1 MTMIWFEELQ
11 TRKKLSRIYAA
22 YETTFPADE
31 RRDEDQFLALLE
43 NPDSF
48 IYAVKND
55 ENYVGYVILWKLET
69 CYYLEHFEVFEEF
82 RNLKLGSHILTE
94 LQQKFNNILL
104 ESEPSHLDEIAERR
118 INFYLRNGF
127 SIISEDYIQ
136 PSYGPGK
143 NSMNL
148 FLLSNFA
155 VKDVKNLEEEL
166 YSKVYGVKK
175 P

>member
-1 MTMIWFEELQ
+1 MIWFEELQ
-11 TRKKLSRIYAA
+11 TRKKLSRIYSS
-22 YETTFPADE
+22 YESTFPADE
-31 RRDEDQFLALLE
+31 RRDHDQFLALLE

-48 IYAVKND
+48 IFAVKN
-55 ENYVGYVILWKLET
+55 EETHIGYLILWKLET

-82 RNLKLGSHILTE
+82 RNLKLGSQILTE
-94 LQQKFNNILL
+94 LKEKFSTIIL
-104 ESEPSHLDEIAERR
+104 ESEPSHLDEMAERR

-148 FLLSNFA
+148 FLLSNFDVTE
-155 VKDVKNLEEEL
+155 VKSLEKEL
-166 YSKVYGVKK
+166 HEKVYQL
-175 P
+175 

>member
-1 MTMIWFEELQ
+1 MIYFEEIQ
-11 TRKKLSRIYAA
+11 TRKKLSRIFAA
-22 YETTFPADE
+22 YESTFPIDE
-31 RRDEDQFLALLE
+31 RRDETQFLALLE

-48 IYAVKND
+48 IFAVKN
-55 ENYVGYVILWKLET
+55 EEGQVGYVILWKLED

-82 RNLKLGSHILTE
+82 RNLKLGSQILTE
-94 LQQKFNNILL
+94 LKDKFGNIVL
-104 ESEPSHLDEIAERR
+104 ESEPSHLDEMAERR

-148 FLLSNFA
+148 FLMSNFHVVDA
-155 VKDVKNLEEEL
+155 KNLEQEL
-166 YSKVYGVKK
+166 HIKVYQS
-175 P
+175 

>member
-1 MTMIWFEELQ
+1 MIWFEELQ
-11 TRKKLSRIYAA
+11 TRKKLSRIFAA
-22 YETTFPADE
+22 YESTFPEDE
-31 RRDEDQFLALLE
+31 RRDESQFLALLE

-48 IYAVKND
+48 IFSVKND
-55 ENYVGYVILWKLET
+55 ENHVGYVILWKLEN

-82 RNLKLGSHILTE
+82 RNLKLGSQILAE
-94 LQQKFNNILL
+94 LKEKFGNIVL
-104 ESEPSHLDEIAERR
+104 ESEPSHLDEMAERR

-148 FLLSNFA
+148 FVLSNFS
-155 VKDVKNLEEEL
+155 VTNVEDLQNEL
-166 YSKVYGVKK
+166 HTKVYRV
-175 P
+175 

>member
-1 MTMIWFEELQ
+1 MIWFEELQ
-11 TRKKLSRIYAA
+11 TRKKLSRIFAA
-22 YETTFPADE
+22 YESTFPEDE
-31 RRDEDQFLALLE
+31 RRDESQFLALLD

-48 IYAVKND
+48 IFSVKND
-55 ENYVGYVILWKLET
+55 ETHVGYVILWKLED

-82 RNLKLGSHILTE
+82 RNLKLGSQILAE
-94 LQQKFNNILL
+94 LKEKFGNIVL
-104 ESEPSHLDEIAERR
+104 ESEPSHLDEMAERR

-148 FLLSNFA
+148 FLLSNF
-155 VKDVKNLEEEL
+155 DVTEVQVIEKEL
-166 YSKVYGVKK
+166 HTKVYQL
-175 P
+175 

>member
-1 MTMIWFEELQ
+1 MIWFEELQ
-11 TRKKLSRIYAA
+11 TRKKLSRIFAA
-22 YETTFPADE
+22 YESTFPEDE
-31 RRDEDQFLALLE
+31 RRDESQFLALLD

-48 IYAVKND
+48 IFSVKND
-55 ENYVGYVILWKLET
+55 ENQIGYVILWKLET

-82 RNLKLGSHILTE
+82 RNLKLGSQILSE
-94 LQQKFNNILL
+94 LKEKFGNIVL
-104 ESEPSHLDEIAERR
+104 ESEPSHLDEMPERR

-148 FLLSNFA
+148 FVLSNFSMTN
-155 VKDVKNLEEEL
+155 VEDLQNEL
-166 YSKVYGVKK
+166 HTKVYGV
-175 P
+175 

>member
-1 MTMIWFEELQ
+1 MIWFEELQ
-11 TRKKLSRIYAA
+11 TRKRLSRIYSA
-22 YETTFPADE
+22 YETTFPEDE
-31 RRDEDQFLALLE
+31 RRDHEQFLALLE

-48 IYAVKND
+48 IFSVKND
-55 ENYVGYVILWKLET
+55 ETHVGYVILWKLIN

-82 RNLKLGSHILTE
+82 RNLKLGTQVLTE
-94 LQQKFNNILL
+94 LQDKFSTIIL
-104 ESEPSHLDEIAERR
+104 ESEPSHLDEMAERR

-127 SIISEDYIQ
+127 STISQDYIQ

-155 VKDVKNLEEEL
+155 IDDVKAIKQEL
-166 YSKVYGVKK
+166 YQTVYGVSD
-175 P
+175 

>member
-1 MTMIWFEELQ
+1 MIWFEELQ
-11 TRKKLSRIYAA
+11 TRKKLSRIFAA
-22 YETTFPADE
+22 YESTFPEDE
-31 RRDEDQFLALLE
+31 RRDESQFLALLE

-48 IYAVKND
+48 IFSVKND
-55 ENYVGYVILWKLET
+55 ENHVGYVILWKLEN

-82 RNLKLGSHILTE
+82 RNLKLGSQILAE
-94 LQQKFNNILL
+94 LKEKFGNIVL
-104 ESEPSHLDEIAERR
+104 ESEPSHLDEMAERR

-155 VKDVKNLEEEL
+155 VTEVRTIEKEL
-166 YSKVYGVKK
+166 HSKVYQL
-175 P
+175 

>member
-1 MTMIWFEELQ
+1 MIWFEELQ
-11 TRKKLSRIYAA
+11 TRKKLSRIYSA

-31 RRDEDQFLALLE
+31 RRDYDQFLALLD

-48 IYAVKND
+48 IFAVKND
-55 ENYVGYVILWKLET
+55 ETHVGYVILWKLQT

-82 RNLKLGSHILTE
+82 RNLKLGSQILTE
-94 LQQKFNNILL
+94 LQEKFEDILL
-104 ESEPSHLDEIAERR
+104 ESEPSHLDEMAERR

-143 NSMNL
+143 SSMNL
-148 FLLSNFA
+148 FLLSNFGMEK
-155 VKDVKNLEEEL
+155 VKEIEREL
-166 YSKVYGVKK
+166 HSKVYQL
-175 P
+175 

>member
-1 MTMIWFEELQ
+1 MIWFEELQ
-11 TRKKLSRIYAA
+11 TRKKLSRIFAA
-22 YETTFPADE
+22 YESTFPEDE
-31 RRDEDQFLALLE
+31 RRDESQFLALLD

-48 IYAVKND
+48 IFSVKND
-55 ENYVGYVILWKLET
+55 ETHVGYVILWKLED

-82 RNLKLGSHILTE
+82 RNLKLGSQILAE
-94 LQQKFNNILL
+94 LKAKFGNIVL
-104 ESEPSHLDEIAERR
+104 ESEPSHLDEMAERR

-148 FLLSNFA
+148 FLLSNF
-155 VKDVKNLEEEL
+155 DVTEVQVIEKEL
-166 YSKVYGVKK
+166 HTKVYQL
-175 P
+175 

>member
-1 MTMIWFEELQ
+1 MIWFEELQ
-11 TRKKLSRIYAA
+11 TRKKLSRIFAA
-22 YETTFPADE
+22 YESTFPEDE
-31 RRDEDQFLALLE
+31 RRDYDQFLELLE

-55 ENYVGYVILWKLET
+55 ENQVGYVILWKLES

-82 RNLKLGSHILTE
+82 RNLKLGSQILTE
-94 LQQKFNNILL
+94 LKEKFENILL

-118 INFYLRNGF
+118 INFYLRNEF
-127 SIISEDYIQ
+127 LIISEDYIQ

-148 FLLSNFA
+148 FLLSNFIID
-155 VKDVKNLEEEL
+155 DVKEIEKEL
-166 YSKVYGVKK
+166 YSKVYQLKD
-175 P
+175 

>member
-1 MTMIWFEELQ
+1 MIWFEELQ
-11 TRKKLSRIYAA
+11 TRQKLSRIFAT
-22 YETTFPADE
+22 YESTFPEDE
-31 RRDEDQFLALLE
+31 RRDESQFLALLD

-48 IYAVKND
+48 IFSVKND
-55 ENYVGYVILWKLET
+55 ETHVGYVILWKLED

-82 RNLKLGSHILTE
+82 RNLKLGSQILVE
-94 LQQKFNNILL
+94 LKEKFGNIIL
-104 ESEPSHLDEIAERR
+104 ESEPSHLDEMAERR

-148 FLLSNFA
+148 FLLSNF
-155 VKDVKNLEEEL
+155 DVTEVQVIKKEL
-166 YSKVYGVKK
+166 HKKVYKL
-175 P
+175 